1 MAGEP
6 HWVCAS
12 VALPASAVRYDD
24 TGLIPIGVLAE
35 HIGLDRLDRR
45 LIELAVHLG
54 LFGGGPVRGHQ
65 GDKGGDPKGSDDRHH
80 VVPAAV

>member
-1 MAGEP
+1 M
-6 HWVCAS
+6 
-12 VALPASAVRYDD
+12 
-24 TGLIPIGVLAE
+24 
-35 HIGLDRLDRR
+35 GLDRLDCR